1 MFPYIYSC
9 VEAKQGHVR
18 LVKGLLIPF
27 SFLPSASYPVYA
39 FWSFY
44 SSVVDLKAHLSA
56 LWLNRRL
63 YGVVVYEGTSK
74 VVEFVRTVGFISCC
88 WGKIFHTTWL
98 HSIGDLYHIN
108 IIIDFRKTSLK
119 TQKSPYLHK
128 MRQSPWFEL
137 IAHHLIFCSW
147 SKLMSLIRGIL
158 RVMVW
163 RAKKYVQ

>member
-44 SSVVDLKAHLSA
+44 SSVVDLKAHSSA

-74 VVEFVRTVGFISCC
+74 VVGFVGLSALFHVVEEKFFTPHGFIPLATYTTSTLSQIL
-88 WGKIFHTTWL
+88 GKHL
-98 HSIGDLYHIN
+98 LKPKRAHIYTKCAKAHGSSSQH
-108 IIIDFRKTSLK
+108 IISF
-119 TQKSPYLHK
+119 
-128 MRQSPWFEL
+128 F
-137 IAHHLIFCSW
+137 AHDPS
-147 SKLMSLIRGIL
+147 S
-158 RVMVW
+158 
-163 RAKKYVQ
+163 